1 MIGDLQGFL
10 SSIVV
15 SAWSMLNSSS
25 PWLVFSFIVAGL
37 LHEFLKPEKV
47 QKTSIGSKKVSGVFW
62 TTVSGMFIPICS
74 CGTIPL
80 GISMYY
86 SGAYLGP
93 TLAFM
98 TSTPMINPLAVILS
112 WGLLGKEITIIYIIT
127 GFVAPMI
134 IGVVANR
141 YAGDELHIG
150 INKIHNKDGK
160 EEGKVTLE
168 SDEDEEEGASMIQL
182 EFEEPSFLEK
192 VKSGL
197 RWSLT
202 ELSVTI
208 SKYTVTGMLIAGF
221 LFTVVPQSF
230 VQDYLGDPGMIS
242 LFGITVVAGLMYVCA
257 VGHIPFI
264 AALVASGAAP
274 GVAIPFLMAGA
285 GTNIPELLTIT
296 KTIGKRAMF
305 MYFTMVVGISNLVG
319 WITNRILMPKFVP
332 VLDFDRTS
340 NTIAHANKLMVTIPE
355 WGEWACSLVLIGYA
369 LYSLWKNIKVWMKQH
384 LKMKEAGMNGN

>member
-1 MIGDLQGFL
+1 MISELGSFIF
-10 SSIVV
+10 SIIQ

-25 PWLVFSFIVAGL
+25 SWMVFSFAVAGV
-37 LHEFLKPEKV
+37 LHEFLKPEKI
-47 QKTSIGSKKVSGVFW
+47 QKTAIGSKRISGVFW
-62 TTVSGMFIPICS
+62 TTLSGMFIPICS

-98 TSTPMINPLAVILS
+98 TSTPMINPLAVILA

-134 IGVVANR
+134 IGIVANHF
-141 YAGDELHIG
+141 AGNELHIG
-150 INKIHNKDGK
+150 LRNKNN
-160 EEGKVTLE
+160 EEAEGTISLE
-168 SDEDEEEGASMIQL
+168 TDEEEEPAMIQL
-182 EFEEPSFLEK
+182 EFEEPSVWEK
-192 VKSGL
+192 LKSGL
-197 RWSLT
+197 RWSFT

-208 SKYTVTGMLIAGF
+208 SKYTVSGMLIAGF

-230 VQDYLGDPGMIS
+230 VQDYLGNPGMIS
-242 LFGITVVAGLMYVCA
+242 LLGITVVAALMYVCA
-257 VGHIPFI
+257 VGYIPFI

-274 GVAIPFLMAGA
+274 GVAITFLMAGA
-285 GTNIPELLTIT
+285 GTNIPELLTIS

-305 MYFTMVVGISNLVG
+305 MYFSMVVVISNLVG
-319 WITNRILMPKFVP
+319 YLTNRLLMPGFNP

-340 NTIAHANKLMVTIPE
+340 HTIQQANKLIIALPD
-355 WGEWACSLVLIGYA
+355 WGEWICSGILVAYAAYA
-369 LYSLWKNIKVWMKQH
+369 LLKAIRS
-384 LKMKEAGMNGN
+384 KMKKA

>member
-1 MIGDLQGFL
+1 MISELGSFIF
-10 SSIVV
+10 SIIQ

-25 PWLVFSFIVAGL
+25 SWMVFSFAVAGVL
-37 LHEFLKPEKV
+37 REFLKP
-47 QKTSIGSKKVSGVFW
+47 IGSKRISGVFW
-62 TTVSGMFIPICS
+62 TTLSGMFIPICS

-98 TSTPMINPLAVILS
+98 TSTPMINPLAVILA

-134 IGVVANR
+134 IGIVANHF
-141 YAGDELHIG
+141 AGNELHIG
-150 INKIHNKDGK
+150 LRNKNN
-160 EEGKVTLE
+160 EEAEGTISLE
-168 SDEDEEEGASMIQL
+168 TDEEEEPAMIQL
-182 EFEEPSFLEK
+182 EFEEPSVWEK
-192 VKSGL
+192 LKSGL
-197 RWSLT
+197 RWSFT

-208 SKYTVTGMLIAGF
+208 SKYTVSGMLIAGF

-230 VQDYLGDPGMIS
+230 VQDYLGNPGMIS
-242 LFGITVVAGLMYVCA
+242 LLGITVVAALMYVCA

-274 GVAIPFLMAGA
+274 GVAITFLMAGA
-285 GTNIPELLTIT
+285 GTNIPELLTIS

-305 MYFTMVVGISNLVG
+305 MYFSMVVVISNLVG
-319 WITNRILMPKFVP
+319 YLTNRLLMPGFNP

-340 NTIAHANKLMVTIPE
+340 HTIQQANKLIIALPD
-355 WGEWACSLVLIGYA
+355 WGEWICSGILVAYAAYA
-369 LYSLWKNIKVWMKQH
+369 LFTAIRS
-384 LKMKEAGMNGN
+384 KMKKA

>member
-1 MIGDLQGFL
+1 MISELGNFIF
-10 SSIVV
+10 SIIQ

-25 PWLVFSFIVAGL
+25 SWMVFSFAVAGV
-37 LHEFLKPEKV
+37 LHEFLKPEKI
-47 QKTSIGSKKVSGVFW
+47 QKTAIGSKRISGVFW
-62 TTVSGMFIPICS
+62 TTLSGMFIPICS

-98 TSTPMINPLAVILS
+98 TSTPMINPLAVILA

-134 IGVVANR
+134 IGIVANHF
-141 YAGDELHIG
+141 AGNELHIG
-150 INKIHNKDGK
+150 LRNKNN
-160 EEGKVTLE
+160 EEAEGTISLE
-168 SDEDEEEGASMIQL
+168 TDEEEEPAMIQL
-182 EFEEPSFLEK
+182 EFDEPSVWEK
-192 VKSGL
+192 LKSGL
-197 RWSLT
+197 RWSFT

-208 SKYTVTGMLIAGF
+208 SKYTVSGMLIAGF

-230 VQDYLGDPGMIS
+230 VQDYLGNPGMIS
-242 LFGITVVAGLMYVCA
+242 LLGITVVAALMYVCA

-274 GVAIPFLMAGA
+274 GVAITFLMAGA
-285 GTNIPELLTIT
+285 GTNIPELLTIS

-305 MYFTMVVGISNLVG
+305 MYFSMVVVISNLVG
-319 WITNRILMPKFVP
+319 YLTNRLLMPGFNP

-340 NTIAHANKLMVTIPE
+340 HTIQQANKLIIALPD
-355 WGEWACSLVLIGYA
+355 WGEWICSGILVAYAAYA
-369 LYSLWKNIKVWMKQH
+369 LSTAIRS
-384 LKMKEAGMNGN
+384 KMKKA

>member
-1 MIGDLQGFL
+1 MISELGSFIF
-10 SSIVV
+10 SIIQ

-25 PWLVFSFIVAGL
+25 SWMVFSFAVAGV
-37 LHEFLKPEKV
+37 LHEFLKPEKI
-47 QKTSIGSKKVSGVFW
+47 QKTAIGSKRISGVFW
-62 TTVSGMFIPICS
+62 TTLSGMFIPICS

-98 TSTPMINPLAVILS
+98 TSTPMINPLAVILA

-134 IGVVANR
+134 IGIVANHF
-141 YAGDELHIG
+141 AGNELHIG
-150 INKIHNKDGK
+150 LRNKNN
-160 EEGKVTLE
+160 EEAEGTISLE
-168 SDEDEEEGASMIQL
+168 TDEEEEPAMIQL
-182 EFEEPSFLEK
+182 EFEEPSVWEK
-192 VKSGL
+192 LKSGL
-197 RWSLT
+197 RWSFT

-208 SKYTVTGMLIAGF
+208 SKYTVSGMLIAGF

-230 VQDYLGDPGMIS
+230 VQDYLGNPGMIS
-242 LFGITVVAGLMYVCA
+242 LLGITVVAALMYVCA

-274 GVAIPFLMAGA
+274 GVAITFLMAGA
-285 GTNIPELLTIT
+285 GTNIPELLTIS

-305 MYFTMVVGISNLVG
+305 MYFSMVVVISNLVG
-319 WITNRILMPKFVP
+319 YLTNRLLMPGFNP

-340 NTIAHANKLMVTIPE
+340 HTIQQANKLIIALPD
-355 WGEWACSLVLIGYA
+355 WGEWICSGILVAYAAYA
-369 LYSLWKNIKVWMKQH
+369 LSTAIRS
-384 LKMKEAGMNGN
+384 KMKKA

>member
-1 MIGDLQGFL
+1 MISELGSFIF
-10 SSIVV
+10 SIIQ

-25 PWLVFSFIVAGL
+25 SWMVFSFAVAGV
-37 LHEFLKPEKV
+37 LHEFLKPEKI
-47 QKTSIGSKKVSGVFW
+47 QKTAIGSKRISGAFW
-62 TTVSGMFIPICS
+62 TTLSGMFIPICS

-98 TSTPMINPLAVILS
+98 TSTPMINPLAVILA

-134 IGVVANR
+134 IGIVANHF
-141 YAGDELHIG
+141 AGNELHIG
-150 INKIHNKDGK
+150 LRNKNN
-160 EEGKVTLE
+160 EEAEGTISLE
-168 SDEDEEEGASMIQL
+168 TDEEEEPAMIQL
-182 EFEEPSFLEK
+182 EFEEPSVWEK
-192 VKSGL
+192 LKSGL
-197 RWSLT
+197 RWSFT

-208 SKYTVTGMLIAGF
+208 SKYTVSGMLIAGF

-230 VQDYLGDPGMIS
+230 VQDYLGNPGMIS
-242 LFGITVVAGLMYVCA
+242 LLGITVVAALMYVCA

-274 GVAIPFLMAGA
+274 GVAITFLMAGA
-285 GTNIPELLTIT
+285 GTNIPELLTIS

-305 MYFTMVVGISNLVG
+305 MYFSMVVVISNLVG
-319 WITNRILMPKFVP
+319 YLTNRLLMPGFNP

-340 NTIAHANKLMVTIPE
+340 HTIQQANKLIIALPD
-355 WGEWACSLVLIGYA
+355 WGEWICSGILVAYAAYA
-369 LYSLWKNIKVWMKQH
+369 LFKAVRS
-384 LKMKEAGMNGN
+384 KMKKA

>member
-1 MIGDLQGFL
+1 MISELGSFIF
-10 SSIVV
+10 SIIQ

-25 PWLVFSFIVAGL
+25 SWMVFSFAVAGV
-37 LHEFLKPEKV
+37 LHEFLKPEKI
-47 QKTSIGSKKVSGVFW
+47 QKTAIGSKRISGVFW
-62 TTVSGMFIPICS
+62 TTLSGMFIPICS

-98 TSTPMINPLAVILS
+98 TSTPMINPLAVILA

-134 IGVVANR
+134 IGIVANHF
-141 YAGDELHIG
+141 AGNELHIG
-150 INKIHNKDGK
+150 LRNKNN
-160 EEGKVTLE
+160 EETEGTISLE
-168 SDEDEEEGASMIQL
+168 TDEEEEPAMIQL
-182 EFEEPSFLEK
+182 EFEEPSVWEK
-192 VKSGL
+192 LKSGL
-197 RWSLT
+197 RWSFT

-208 SKYTVTGMLIAGF
+208 SKYTVSGMLIAGF

-230 VQDYLGDPGMIS
+230 VQDYLGNPGMIS
-242 LFGITVVAGLMYVCA
+242 LLGITVVAALMYVCA

-274 GVAIPFLMAGA
+274 GVAITFLMAGA
-285 GTNIPELLTIT
+285 GTNIPGLLTIS

-305 MYFTMVVGISNLVG
+305 MYFAMVVVISNLVG
-319 WITNRILMPKFVP
+319 YITNRLLMPGFNP

-340 NTIAHANKLMVTIPE
+340 HTIQQANKLIIALPD
-355 WGEWACSLVLIGYA
+355 WGEWICSGILVAYAAYA
-369 LYSLWKNIKVWMKQH
+369 LFKAVRS
-384 LKMKEAGMNGN
+384 KMKKA

>member
-1 MIGDLQGFL
+1 MISELGSFIF
-10 SSIVV
+10 SIIQ
-15 SAWSMLNSSS
+15 SAWAMLNSSS
-25 PWLVFSFIVAGL
+25 SWMVFSFAVAGV
-37 LHEFLKPEKV
+37 LHEFLKPEKI
-47 QKTSIGSKKVSGVFW
+47 QKTAIGSKRISGVFW
-62 TTVSGMFIPICS
+62 TTLSGMFIPICS

-98 TSTPMINPLAVILS
+98 TSTPMINPLAVILA

-134 IGVVANR
+134 IGIVANHF
-141 YAGDELHIG
+141 AGNELHIG
-150 INKIHNKDGK
+150 LRNKNN
-160 EEGKVTLE
+160 EEAEGTISLE
-168 SDEDEEEGASMIQL
+168 TDEEEEPAMIQL
-182 EFEEPSFLEK
+182 EFEEPSVWEK
-192 VKSGL
+192 LKSGL
-197 RWSLT
+197 RWSFT

-208 SKYTVTGMLIAGF
+208 SKYTVSGMLIAGF

-230 VQDYLGDPGMIS
+230 VQDYLGNPGMIS
-242 LFGITVVAGLMYVCA
+242 LLGITVVAALMYVCA

-274 GVAIPFLMAGA
+274 GVAITFLMAGA
-285 GTNIPELLTIT
+285 GTNIPELLTIS

-305 MYFTMVVGISNLVG
+305 MYFSMVVVISNLVG
-319 WITNRILMPKFVP
+319 YLTNRLLMPGFNP

-340 NTIAHANKLMVTIPE
+340 HTIQQANKLIIALPD
-355 WGEWACSLVLIGYA
+355 WGEWICSGILVAYAAYA
-369 LYSLWKNIKVWMKQH
+369 LLKAIRS
-384 LKMKEAGMNGN
+384 KMKKA

>member
-1 MIGDLQGFL
+1 MISELGSFIF
-10 SSIVV
+10 SIIQ

-25 PWLVFSFIVAGL
+25 SWMVFSFAVAGV
-37 LHEFLKPEKV
+37 LHEFLKPEKI
-47 QKTSIGSKKVSGVFW
+47 QKTAIGSKRISGVFW
-62 TTVSGMFIPICS
+62 TTLSGMFIPICS

-98 TSTPMINPLAVILS
+98 TSTQMINPLAVILA

-134 IGVVANR
+134 IGIVANHF
-141 YAGDELHIG
+141 AGNELHIG
-150 INKIHNKDGK
+150 LRNKNN
-160 EEGKVTLE
+160 EEAEGTISLE
-168 SDEDEEEGASMIQL
+168 TDEEEEPAMIQL
-182 EFEEPSFLEK
+182 EFEEPSVWEK
-192 VKSGL
+192 LKSGL
-197 RWSLT
+197 RWSFT

-208 SKYTVTGMLIAGF
+208 SKYTVSGMLIAGF

-230 VQDYLGDPGMIS
+230 VQDYLGNPGMIS
-242 LFGITVVAGLMYVCA
+242 LLGITVVAALMYVCA

-274 GVAIPFLMAGA
+274 GVAITFLMAGA
-285 GTNIPELLTIT
+285 GTNIPELLTIS

-305 MYFTMVVGISNLVG
+305 MYFSMVVVISNLVG
-319 WITNRILMPKFVP
+319 YLTNRLLMPGFNP

-340 NTIAHANKLMVTIPE
+340 HTIQQANKLIIALPD
-355 WGEWACSLVLIGYA
+355 WGEWICSGILVAYAAYA
-369 LYSLWKNIKVWMKQH
+369 LSTAIRS
-384 LKMKEAGMNGN
+384 KMKKA

>member
-1 MIGDLQGFL
+1 MISELGSFIF
-10 SSIVV
+10 SIIQ

-25 PWLVFSFIVAGL
+25 SWMVFSFAVAGA
-37 LHEFLKPEKV
+37 LHEFLKPEKI
-47 QKTSIGSKKVSGVFW
+47 QKTAIGSKRISGVFW
-62 TTVSGMFIPICS
+62 TTLSGMFIPICS

-98 TSTPMINPLAVILS
+98 TSTPMINPLAVILA

-134 IGVVANR
+134 IGIVANHF
-141 YAGDELHIG
+141 AGNELHIG
-150 INKIHNKDGK
+150 LRNKNN
-160 EEGKVTLE
+160 EEAEGTISLE
-168 SDEDEEEGASMIQL
+168 TDEEEEPAMIQL
-182 EFEEPSFLEK
+182 EFEEPSVWEK
-192 VKSGL
+192 LKSGL
-197 RWSLT
+197 RWSFT

-208 SKYTVTGMLIAGF
+208 SKYTVSGMLIAGF

-230 VQDYLGDPGMIS
+230 VQDYLGNPGMIS
-242 LFGITVVAGLMYVCA
+242 LLGITVVAALMYVCA

-274 GVAIPFLMAGA
+274 GVAITFLMAGA
-285 GTNIPELLTIT
+285 GTNIPELLTIS

-305 MYFTMVVGISNLVG
+305 MYFSMVVVISNLVG
-319 WITNRILMPKFVP
+319 YLTNRLLMPGFNP

-340 NTIAHANKLMVTIPE
+340 HTIQQANKLIIALPD
-355 WGEWACSLVLIGYA
+355 WGEWICSGILVAYAAYA
-369 LYSLWKNIKVWMKQH
+369 LFKAVRS
-384 LKMKEAGMNGN
+384 KMKKA

>member
-1 MIGDLQGFL
+1 MISELGSFIF
-10 SSIVV
+10 SIIQ

-25 PWLVFSFIVAGL
+25 SWMVFSFAVAGV
-37 LHEFLKPEKV
+37 LHEFLKPEKI
-47 QKTSIGSKKVSGVFW
+47 QKTAIGSKRISGVFW
-62 TTVSGMFIPICS
+62 TTLSGMFIPICS

-93 TLAFM
+93 TLEVM
-98 TSTPMINPLAVILS
+98 TSTPMINPLAVILA

-134 IGVVANR
+134 IGIVANHF
-141 YAGDELHIG
+141 AGNELHIG
-150 INKIHNKDGK
+150 LRNKNN
-160 EEGKVTLE
+160 EEAEGTISLE
-168 SDEDEEEGASMIQL
+168 TDEEEEPAMIQL
-182 EFEEPSFLEK
+182 EFEEPSVWEK
-192 VKSGL
+192 LKSGL
-197 RWSLT
+197 RWSFT

-208 SKYTVTGMLIAGF
+208 SKYTVSGMLIAGF

-230 VQDYLGDPGMIS
+230 VQDYLGNPGMIS
-242 LFGITVVAGLMYVCA
+242 LLGITVVAALMYVCA

-274 GVAIPFLMAGA
+274 GVAITFLMAGA
-285 GTNIPELLTIT
+285 GTNIPELLTIS

-305 MYFTMVVGISNLVG
+305 MYFSMVVVISNLVG
-319 WITNRILMPKFVP
+319 YLTNRLLMPGFNP

-340 NTIAHANKLMVTIPE
+340 HTIQQANKLIIALPD
-355 WGEWACSLVLIGYA
+355 WGEWICSGILVAYAAYA
-369 LYSLWKNIKVWMKQH
+369 LLKAIRS
-384 LKMKEAGMNGN
+384 KMKKA

>member
-1 MIGDLQGFL
+1 MISELGSFIF
-10 SSIVV
+10 SIIQ

-25 PWLVFSFIVAGL
+25 SWMVFSFAVAGVL
-37 LHEFLKPEKV
+37 REFLKPEKI
-47 QKTSIGSKKVSGVFW
+47 QKTAIGSKRISGVFW
-62 TTVSGMFIPICS
+62 TTLSGMFIPICS

-98 TSTPMINPLAVILS
+98 TSTPMINPLAVILA

-134 IGVVANR
+134 IGIVANHF
-141 YAGDELHIG
+141 AGNELHIG
-150 INKIHNKDGK
+150 LRNKNN
-160 EEGKVTLE
+160 EEAEGTISLE
-168 SDEDEEEGASMIQL
+168 TDEEEEPAMIQL
-182 EFEEPSFLEK
+182 EFDEPSVWEK
-192 VKSGL
+192 LKSGL
-197 RWSLT
+197 RWSFT

-208 SKYTVTGMLIAGF
+208 SKYTVSGMLIAGF

-230 VQDYLGDPGMIS
+230 VQDYLGNPGMIS
-242 LFGITVVAGLMYVCA
+242 LLGITVVAALMYVCA

-274 GVAIPFLMAGA
+274 GVAITFLMAGA
-285 GTNIPELLTIT
+285 GTNIPELLTIS

-305 MYFTMVVGISNLVG
+305 MYFSMVVVISNLVG
-319 WITNRILMPKFVP
+319 YLTNRLLMPGFNP

-340 NTIAHANKLMVTIPE
+340 HTIQQANKLIIALPD
-355 WGEWACSLVLIGYA
+355 WGEWICSGILVAYAAYA
-369 LYSLWKNIKVWMKQH
+369 LSTAIRS
-384 LKMKEAGMNGN
+384 KMKKA

>member
-1 MIGDLQGFL
+1 MISELGNFIF
-10 SSIVV
+10 SIIQ

-25 PWLVFSFIVAGL
+25 SWMVFSFAVAGV
-37 LHEFLKPEKV
+37 LHEFLKPEKI
-47 QKTSIGSKKVSGVFW
+47 QKTAIGSKRISGVFW
-62 TTVSGMFIPICS
+62 TTLSGMFIPICS

-98 TSTPMINPLAVILS
+98 TSTPMINPLAVILA

-134 IGVVANR
+134 IGIVANHF
-141 YAGDELHIG
+141 AGNELHIG
-150 INKIHNKDGK
+150 LRNKNN
-160 EEGKVTLE
+160 EQEGSIPLE
-168 SDEDEEEGASMIQL
+168 TDEEEEPAMIQL
-182 EFEEPSFLEK
+182 EFEEPSVWEK
-192 VKSGL
+192 LKSGL
-197 RWSLT
+197 RWSFT

-208 SKYTVTGMLIAGF
+208 SKYTVSGMLIAGF

-230 VQDYLGDPGMIS
+230 VQDYLGNPGMIS
-242 LFGITVVAGLMYVCA
+242 LLGITVVAALMYVCA

-274 GVAIPFLMAGA
+274 GVAITFLMAGA
-285 GTNIPELLTIT
+285 GTNIPELLTIS

-305 MYFTMVVGISNLVG
+305 MYFSMVVVISNLVG
-319 WITNRILMPKFVP
+319 YLTNRLLMPGFNP

-340 NTIAHANKLMVTIPE
+340 HTIQQANKLIIALPD
-355 WGEWACSLVLIGYA
+355 WGEWICSGILVAYAAYA
-369 LYSLWKNIKVWMKQH
+369 LLKAIRS
-384 LKMKEAGMNGN
+384 KMKKA

>member
-1 MIGDLQGFL
+1 
-10 SSIVV
+10 
-15 SAWSMLNSSS
+15 MLNSSS
-25 PWLVFSFIVAGL
+25 SWMVFSFAVAGV
-37 LHEFLKPEKV
+37 LHEFLKPEKI
-47 QKTSIGSKKVSGVFW
+47 QKTAIGSKRISGVFW
-62 TTVSGMFIPICS
+62 TTLSGMFIPICS

-98 TSTPMINPLAVILS
+98 TSTPMINPLAVILA

-134 IGVVANR
+134 IGIVANHF
-141 YAGDELHIG
+141 AGNELHIG
-150 INKIHNKDGK
+150 LRNKNN
-160 EEGKVTLE
+160 EEAEGTISLE
-168 SDEDEEEGASMIQL
+168 TDEEEEPAMIQL
-182 EFEEPSFLEK
+182 EFEEPSVWEK
-192 VKSGL
+192 LKSGL
-197 RWSLT
+197 RWSFT

-208 SKYTVTGMLIAGF
+208 SKYTVSGMLIAGF

-230 VQDYLGDPGMIS
+230 VQDYLGNPGMIS
-242 LFGITVVAGLMYVCA
+242 LLGITVVAALMYVCA

-274 GVAIPFLMAGA
+274 GVAITFLMAGA
-285 GTNIPELLTIT
+285 GTNIPELLTIS

-305 MYFTMVVGISNLVG
+305 MYFSMVVVISNLVG
-319 WITNRILMPKFVP
+319 YLTNRLLMPGFNP

-340 NTIAHANKLMVTIPE
+340 HTIQQANKLIIALPD
-355 WGEWACSLVLIGYA
+355 WGEWICSGILVAYAAYA
-369 LYSLWKNIKVWMKQH
+369 LSTAIRS
-384 LKMKEAGMNGN
+384 KMKKA

>member
-1 MIGDLQGFL
+1 MISELGSFIF
-10 SSIVV
+10 SIIQ

-25 PWLVFSFIVAGL
+25 SWMVFSFAVAGV
-37 LHEFLKPEKV
+37 LHEFLKPEKI
-47 QKTSIGSKKVSGVFW
+47 QKTAIGSKRISGVFW
-62 TTVSGMFIPICS
+62 TTLSGMFIPICS

-98 TSTPMINPLAVILS
+98 TSTPMINPLAVILA

-134 IGVVANR
+134 IGIVANHF
-141 YAGDELHIG
+141 AGNELHIG
-150 INKIHNKDGK
+150 LRNKNN
-160 EEGKVTLE
+160 EEAEGTISLE
-168 SDEDEEEGASMIQL
+168 TDEEEEPAMIQL
-182 EFEEPSFLEK
+182 EFEEPSIWEK
-192 VKSGL
+192 LKSGL
-197 RWSLT
+197 RWSFT

-208 SKYTVTGMLIAGF
+208 SKYTVSGMLIAGF

-230 VQDYLGDPGMIS
+230 VQDYLGNPGMIS
-242 LFGITVVAGLMYVCA
+242 LLGITVVAALMYVCA

-274 GVAIPFLMAGA
+274 GVAITFLMAGA
-285 GTNIPELLTIT
+285 GTNIPELLTIS

-305 MYFTMVVGISNLVG
+305 MYFSMVVVISNLVG
-319 WITNRILMPKFVP
+319 YLTNRLLMPGFNP

-340 NTIAHANKLMVTIPE
+340 HTIQQANKLIIALPD
-355 WGEWACSLVLIGYA
+355 WGEWICSGILVAYAAYA
-369 LYSLWKNIKVWMKQH
+369 LFKAVRS
-384 LKMKEAGMNGN
+384 KMKKA

>member
-1 MIGDLQGFL
+1 MISELGSFIF
-10 SSIVV
+10 SIIQ

-25 PWLVFSFIVAGL
+25 SWMVFSFAVAGV
-37 LHEFLKPEKV
+37 LHEFLKPEKI
-47 QKTSIGSKKVSGVFW
+47 QKTAIGSKRISGVFW
-62 TTVSGMFIPICS
+62 TTLSGMFIPICS

-98 TSTPMINPLAVILS
+98 TSTPMINPLAVILA

-134 IGVVANR
+134 IGIVANHF
-141 YAGDELHIG
+141 AGNELHIG
-150 INKIHNKDGK
+150 LRNKNK
-160 EEGKVTLE
+160 EEAEGTISLE
-168 SDEDEEEGASMIQL
+168 TDEEEEPAMIQL
-182 EFEEPSFLEK
+182 EFEEPSVWEK
-192 VKSGL
+192 LKSGL
-197 RWSLT
+197 RWSFT

-208 SKYTVTGMLIAGF
+208 SKYTVSGMLIAGF

-230 VQDYLGDPGMIS
+230 VQDYLGNPGMIS
-242 LFGITVVAGLMYVCA
+242 LLGITVVAALMYVCA
-257 VGHIPFI
+257 VGYIPFI

-274 GVAIPFLMAGA
+274 GVAITFLMAGA
-285 GTNIPELLTIT
+285 GTNIPELLTIS

-305 MYFTMVVGISNLVG
+305 MYFSMVVVISNLVG
-319 WITNRILMPKFVP
+319 YLTNRLLMPGFNP

-340 NTIAHANKLMVTIPE
+340 HTIQQANKLIIALPD
-355 WGEWACSLVLIGYA
+355 WGEWICSGILVAYAAYA
-369 LYSLWKNIKVWMKQH
+369 LLKAIRS
-384 LKMKEAGMNGN
+384 KMKKA

>member
-1 MIGDLQGFL
+1 MISELGSFIF
-10 SSIVV
+10 SIIQ

-25 PWLVFSFIVAGL
+25 SWMVFSFAVAGVL
-37 LHEFLKPEKV
+37 REFLKPEKI
-47 QKTSIGSKKVSGVFW
+47 QKTAIGSKRISGVFW
-62 TTVSGMFIPICS
+62 TTLSGMFIPICS

-98 TSTPMINPLAVILS
+98 TSTPMINPLAVILA

-134 IGVVANR
+134 IGIVANHF
-141 YAGDELHIG
+141 AGNELHIG
-150 INKIHNKDGK
+150 LRNKNN
-160 EEGKVTLE
+160 EEAEGTISLE
-168 SDEDEEEGASMIQL
+168 TDEEEEPAMIQL
-182 EFEEPSFLEK
+182 EFEEPSVWEK
-192 VKSGL
+192 LKSGL
-197 RWSLT
+197 RWSFT

-208 SKYTVTGMLIAGF
+208 SKYTVSGMLIAGF

-230 VQDYLGDPGMIS
+230 VQDYLGNPGMIS
-242 LFGITVVAGLMYVCA
+242 LLGITVVAALMYVCA

-274 GVAIPFLMAGA
+274 GVAITFLMAGA
-285 GTNIPELLTIT
+285 GTNIPELLTIS

-305 MYFTMVVGISNLVG
+305 MYFPMVVVISNLVG
-319 WITNRILMPKFVP
+319 YLTNRLLMPGFNP

-340 NTIAHANKLMVTIPE
+340 HTIQQANKLIIALPD
-355 WGEWACSLVLIGYA
+355 WGEWICSGILVAYAAYA
-369 LYSLWKNIKVWMKQH
+369 LLKAIRS
-384 LKMKEAGMNGN
+384 KMKKA

>member
-1 MIGDLQGFL
+1 MISELGSFIF
-10 SSIVV
+10 SIIQ

-25 PWLVFSFIVAGL
+25 SWMVFSFAVAGV
-37 LHEFLKPEKV
+37 LHEFLKPEKI
-47 QKTSIGSKKVSGVFW
+47 QKTAIGSKRISGVFW
-62 TTVSGMFIPICS
+62 TTLSGMFIPICS

-98 TSTPMINPLAVILS
+98 TSTPMINPLAVILA

-134 IGVVANR
+134 IGIVANHF
-141 YAGDELHIG
+141 AGNELHIG
-150 INKIHNKDGK
+150 LRNKNN
-160 EEGKVTLE
+160 EEAEGTISLE
-168 SDEDEEEGASMIQL
+168 TDEEEEPAMIQL
-182 EFEEPSFLEK
+182 EFEEPSVWEK
-192 VKSGL
+192 LKSGL
-197 RWSLT
+197 RWSFT

-208 SKYTVTGMLIAGF
+208 SKYTVSGMLIAGF

-230 VQDYLGDPGMIS
+230 VQDYLGNPGMIS
-242 LFGITVVAGLMYVCA
+242 LLGITVVAALMYVCA

-274 GVAIPFLMAGA
+274 GAAITFLMAGA
-285 GTNIPELLTIT
+285 GTNIPELLTIF

-305 MYFTMVVGISNLVG
+305 MYFSMVVVISNLVG
-319 WITNRILMPKFVP
+319 YLTNRLLMPGFNP

-340 NTIAHANKLMVTIPE
+340 HTIQQANKLIIALPD
-355 WGEWACSLVLIGYA
+355 WGEWICSGILVAYAAYA
-369 LYSLWKNIKVWMKQH
+369 LLKAIRS
-384 LKMKEAGMNGN
+384 KMKKA

>member
-1 MIGDLQGFL
+1 MISELGSFIF
-10 SSIVV
+10 SIIQ

-25 PWLVFSFIVAGL
+25 SWMVFSFAVAGVL
-37 LHEFLKPEKV
+37 REFLKPEKI
-47 QKTSIGSKKVSGVFW
+47 QKTAIGSKRISGVFW
-62 TTVSGMFIPICS
+62 TTLSGMFIPICS

-98 TSTPMINPLAVILS
+98 TSTPMINPLAVILA

-134 IGVVANR
+134 IGIVANHF
-141 YAGDELHIG
+141 AGNELHIG
-150 INKIHNKDGK
+150 LRNKNN
-160 EEGKVTLE
+160 EEAEGTISLE
-168 SDEDEEEGASMIQL
+168 TDEEEEPAMIQL
-182 EFEEPSFLEK
+182 EFEEPSVWEK
-192 VKSGL
+192 LKSGL
-197 RWSLT
+197 RWSFT

-208 SKYTVTGMLIAGF
+208 SKYTVSGMLIAGF

-230 VQDYLGDPGMIS
+230 VQDYLGNPGMIS
-242 LFGITVVAGLMYVCA
+242 LLGITVVAALMYVCA

-274 GVAIPFLMAGA
+274 GVAITFLMAGA
-285 GTNIPELLTIT
+285 GTNIPELLTIS

-305 MYFTMVVGISNLVG
+305 MYFSMVVVISNLVG
-319 WITNRILMPKFVP
+319 YLTNRLLMPGFNP

-340 NTIAHANKLMVTIPE
+340 HTIQQANKLIIALPD
-355 WGEWACSLVLIGYA
+355 WGEWICSGILVAYAAYA
-369 LYSLWKNIKVWMKQH
+369 LSTAIRS
-384 LKMKEAGMNGN
+384 KMKKA

>member
-1 MIGDLQGFL
+1 MISELGSFIF
-10 SSIVV
+10 SIIQ

-25 PWLVFSFIVAGL
+25 SWMVFSFAVAGV
-37 LHEFLKPEKV
+37 LHEFLKPEKI
-47 QKTSIGSKKVSGVFW
+47 QKTAIGSKRISGVFW
-62 TTVSGMFIPICS
+62 TTLSGMFIPICS

-98 TSTPMINPLAVILS
+98 TSTPMINPLAVILA

-134 IGVVANR
+134 IGIVANHF
-141 YAGDELHIG
+141 AGNELHIG
-150 INKIHNKDGK
+150 LRNKNK
-160 EEGKVTLE
+160 EEAEGTISLE
-168 SDEDEEEGASMIQL
+168 TDEEEEPAMIQL
-182 EFEEPSFLEK
+182 EFEEPSVWEK
-192 VKSGL
+192 LKSGL
-197 RWSLT
+197 RWSFT

-208 SKYTVTGMLIAGF
+208 SKYTVSGMLIAGF

-230 VQDYLGDPGMIS
+230 VQDYLGNPGMIS
-242 LFGITVVAGLMYVCA
+242 LLGITVVAALMYVCA

-274 GVAIPFLMAGA
+274 GVAITFLMAGA
-285 GTNIPELLTIT
+285 GTNIPELLTIS

-305 MYFTMVVGISNLVG
+305 MYFSMVVVISNLVG
-319 WITNRILMPKFVP
+319 YLTNRLLMPGFNP

-340 NTIAHANKLMVTIPE
+340 HTIQQANKLIIALPD
-355 WGEWACSLVLIGYA
+355 WGEWICSGILVAYAAYA
-369 LYSLWKNIKVWMKQH
+369 LSTAIRS
-384 LKMKEAGMNGN
+384 KMKKA

>member
-1 MIGDLQGFL
+1 MISELGSFIF
-10 SSIVV
+10 SIIQ

-25 PWLVFSFIVAGL
+25 SWMVFSFAVAGV
-37 LHEFLKPEKV
+37 LHEFLKPEKI
-47 QKTSIGSKKVSGVFW
+47 QKTAIGSKRISGVFW
-62 TTVSGMFIPICS
+62 TTLSGMFIPICS

-98 TSTPMINPLAVILS
+98 TSTPMINPLAVILA

-134 IGVVANR
+134 IGIVANHF
-141 YAGDELHIG
+141 AGNELHIG
-150 INKIHNKDGK
+150 LRNKNN
-160 EEGKVTLE
+160 EEAEGTISLE
-168 SDEDEEEGASMIQL
+168 TDEEEEPAMIQL
-182 EFEEPSFLEK
+182 EFEEPSVWEK
-192 VKSGL
+192 LKSGL
-197 RWSLT
+197 RWSFT

-208 SKYTVTGMLIAGF
+208 SKYTVSGMLIAGF

-230 VQDYLGDPGMIS
+230 VQDYLGNPGMIS
-242 LFGITVVAGLMYVCA
+242 LLGITVVAALMYVCA

-274 GVAIPFLMAGA
+274 GAAITFLMAGA
-285 GTNIPELLTIT
+285 GTNIPELLTIF

-305 MYFTMVVGISNLVG
+305 MYFSMVVVISNLVG
-319 WITNRILMPKFVP
+319 YLTNRLLMPGFNP

-340 NTIAHANKLMVTIPE
+340 HTIQQANKLIIALPD
-355 WGEWACSLVLIGYA
+355 WGEWICSGIWVAYAAYA
-369 LYSLWKNIKVWMKQH
+369 LSTAIRS
-384 LKMKEAGMNGN
+384 KMKKA

>member
-1 MIGDLQGFL
+1 MISELGNFIF
-10 SSIVV
+10 SIIQ

-25 PWLVFSFIVAGL
+25 SWMVFSFAVAGV
-37 LHEFLKPEKV
+37 LHEFLKPEKI
-47 QKTSIGSKKVSGVFW
+47 QKTAIGSKRISGVFW
-62 TTVSGMFIPICS
+62 TTLSGMFIPICS

-98 TSTPMINPLAVILS
+98 TSTPMINPLAVILA

-134 IGVVANR
+134 IGIVANHF
-141 YAGDELHIG
+141 AGNELHIG
-150 INKIHNKDGK
+150 LRNKNN
-160 EEGKVTLE
+160 EEAEGTISLE
-168 SDEDEEEGASMIQL
+168 TDEEEEPAMIQL
-182 EFEEPSFLEK
+182 EFEEPSVWEK
-192 VKSGL
+192 LKSGL
-197 RWSLT
+197 RWSFT

-208 SKYTVTGMLIAGF
+208 SKYTVSGMLIAGF

-230 VQDYLGDPGMIS
+230 VQDYLGNPGMIS
-242 LFGITVVAGLMYVCA
+242 LLGITVVAALMYVCA

-274 GVAIPFLMAGA
+274 GVAITFLMAGA
-285 GTNIPELLTIT
+285 GTNIPELLTIS

-305 MYFTMVVGISNLVG
+305 MYFSMVVVISNLVG
-319 WITNRILMPKFVP
+319 YLTNRLLMPGFNP

-340 NTIAHANKLMVTIPE
+340 HTIQQANKLIIALPD
-355 WGEWACSLVLIGYA
+355 WGEWICSGILVAYAAYA
-369 LYSLWKNIKVWMKQH
+369 LSTAIRS
-384 LKMKEAGMNGN
+384 KMKKA

>member
-1 MIGDLQGFL
+1 MISELGSFIF
-10 SSIVV
+10 SIIQ

-25 PWLVFSFIVAGL
+25 SWMVFSFAVAGV
-37 LHEFLKPEKV
+37 LHEFLKPEKI
-47 QKTSIGSKKVSGVFW
+47 QKTAIGSKRISGVFW
-62 TTVSGMFIPICS
+62 TTLSGMFIPICS

-98 TSTPMINPLAVILS
+98 TSTPMINPLAVILA

-134 IGVVANR
+134 IGIVANHF
-141 YAGDELHIG
+141 AGNELHIG
-150 INKIHNKDGK
+150 LRNKNN
-160 EEGKVTLE
+160 EEAEGTISLE
-168 SDEDEEEGASMIQL
+168 TDEEEEPAMIQL
-182 EFEEPSFLEK
+182 EFEEPSVWEK
-192 VKSGL
+192 LKSGL
-197 RWSLT
+197 RWSFT

-208 SKYTVTGMLIAGF
+208 SKYTVSGMLIAGF

-230 VQDYLGDPGMIS
+230 VQDYLGNPGMIS
-242 LFGITVVAGLMYVCA
+242 LLGITVVAALMYVCA

-274 GVAIPFLMAGA
+274 GVAITFLMAGA
-285 GTNIPELLTIT
+285 ETNIPELLTIS

-305 MYFTMVVGISNLVG
+305 MYFSMVVVISNLVG
-319 WITNRILMPKFVP
+319 YLTNRLLMPGFNP

-340 NTIAHANKLMVTIPE
+340 HTIQQANKLIIALPD
-355 WGEWACSLVLIGYA
+355 WGEWICSGILVAYAAYA
-369 LYSLWKNIKVWMKQH
+369 LLKAIRS
-384 LKMKEAGMNGN
+384 KMKKA

>member
-1 MIGDLQGFL
+1 MISELGSFIF
-10 SSIVV
+10 SIIQ

-25 PWLVFSFIVAGL
+25 SWMVFSFAVAGV
-37 LHEFLKPEKV
+37 LHEFLKPEKI
-47 QKTSIGSKKVSGVFW
+47 QKTAIGSKRISGVFW
-62 TTVSGMFIPICS
+62 TTLSGMFIPICS

-98 TSTPMINPLAVILS
+98 TSTPMINPLAVILA

-134 IGVVANR
+134 IGIVANHF
-141 YAGDELHIG
+141 AGNELHIG
-150 INKIHNKDGK
+150 LRNKNN
-160 EEGKVTLE
+160 EEAEGTISLE
-168 SDEDEEEGASMIQL
+168 TDEEEEPAMIQL
-182 EFEEPSFLEK
+182 EFEEPSVWEK
-192 VKSGL
+192 LKSGL
-197 RWSLT
+197 RWSFT

-208 SKYTVTGMLIAGF
+208 SKYTVSGMLIAGF

-230 VQDYLGDPGMIS
+230 VQDYLGNPGMIS
-242 LFGITVVAGLMYVCA
+242 LLGITVVAALMYVCA
-257 VGHIPFI
+257 VGYIPFI

-274 GVAIPFLMAGA
+274 GVAITFLMAGA
-285 GTNIPELLTIT
+285 GTNIPELLTIS

-305 MYFTMVVGISNLVG
+305 MYFSMVVVISNLVG
-319 WITNRILMPKFVP
+319 YLTNRLLMPGFNP

-340 NTIAHANKLMVTIPE
+340 HTIQQANKLIIALPD
-355 WGEWACSLVLIGYA
+355 WGEWICSGILVAYAAYA
-369 LYSLWKNIKVWMKQH
+369 LFKAVRS
-384 LKMKEAGMNGN
+384 KMKKA

>member
-1 MIGDLQGFL
+1 MISELGNFIF
-10 SSIVV
+10 SIIQ

-25 PWLVFSFIVAGL
+25 SWMVFSFAVAGV
-37 LHEFLKPEKV
+37 LHEFLKPEKI
-47 QKTSIGSKKVSGVFW
+47 QKTAIGSKRISGVFW
-62 TTVSGMFIPICS
+62 TTLSGMFIPICS

-98 TSTPMINPLAVILS
+98 TSTPMINPLAVILA

-134 IGVVANR
+134 IGIVANHF
-141 YAGDELHIG
+141 AGNELHIG
-150 INKIHNKDGK
+150 LRNKNN
-160 EEGKVTLE
+160 EETEGTISLE
-168 SDEDEEEGASMIQL
+168 TDEEEEPAMIQL
-182 EFEEPSFLEK
+182 EFEEPSVWEK
-192 VKSGL
+192 LKSGL
-197 RWSLT
+197 RWSFT

-208 SKYTVTGMLIAGF
+208 SKYTVSGMLIAGF

-230 VQDYLGDPGMIS
+230 VQDYLGNPGMIS
-242 LFGITVVAGLMYVCA
+242 LLGITVVAALMYVCA

-274 GVAIPFLMAGA
+274 GVAITFLMAGA
-285 GTNIPELLTIT
+285 GTNIPELLTIS

-305 MYFTMVVGISNLVG
+305 MYFAMVVVISNLVG
-319 WITNRILMPKFVP
+319 YITNRLLMPGFNP

-340 NTIAHANKLMVTIPE
+340 HTIQQANKLIIALPD
-355 WGEWACSLVLIGYA
+355 WGEWICSGILVAYAAYA
-369 LYSLWKNIKVWMKQH
+369 LFKAVRS
-384 LKMKEAGMNGN
+384 KMKKA